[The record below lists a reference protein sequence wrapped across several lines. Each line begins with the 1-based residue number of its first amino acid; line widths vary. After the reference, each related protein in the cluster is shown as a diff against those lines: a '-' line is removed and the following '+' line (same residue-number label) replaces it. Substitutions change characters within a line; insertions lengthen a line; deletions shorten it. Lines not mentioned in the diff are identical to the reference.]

1 MVLIHMDGKFRFHVY
16 PSAGAPIYRQLMEQV
31 KFQIASGRLTPGDV
45 LPSVRDTAQE
55 LEINPMTVSKAYS
68 LLERDG
74 VLARD
79 RGQGM
84 RVIGRTVKGGIKER
98 REELRTLLRDVVVKA
113 HQLGF
118 DADAVVDLLKPLLA
132 ELDKNNESQEDR

>member
-1 MVLIHMDGKFRFHVY
+1 MDSRFTFHIY

-31 KFQIASGRLTPGDV
+31 RFQIASGRLTPGDV

-68 LLERDG
+68 LLEREG
-74 VLARD
+74 VLTRD
-79 RGQGM
+79 RGMGM
-84 RVIGRTVKGGIKER
+84 RVADRAVRGSLRERKDELKNLLKE
-98 REELRTLLRDVVVKA
+98 VVVKA

-118 DADAVVDLLKPLLA
+118 SADDVLGQLKPMLEGLNRSKHQTV
-132 ELDKNNESQEDR
+132 EES

>member
-1 MVLIHMDGKFRFHVY
+1 MDGRFRFHVY
-16 PSAGAPIYRQLMEQV
+16 PSAGTPIYRQLMEQV
-31 KFQIASGRLTPGDV
+31 KFQLASGRLAPGDV

-68 LLERDG
+68 LLEREG

-84 RVIGRTVKGGIKER
+84 RVVGPTAKGGIRER
-98 REELRTLLRDVVVKA
+98 REELKTLLKDVVVKA
-113 HQLGF
+113 HQLDF
-118 DADAVVDLLKPLLA
+118 AADEVIALLKPMLI
-132 ELDKNNESQEDR
+132 ELDRKKPLQEDK

>member
-1 MVLIHMDGKFRFHVY
+1 MDGKFRFYVY

-31 KFQIASGRLTPGDV
+31 KFQIASGRLVPGDV

-74 VLARD
+74 ILARD

-84 RVIGRTVKGGIKER
+84 RVLGRTLKGSIRER
-98 REELRTLLRDVVVKA
+98 RDELRSLLKDVVVKA

-118 DADAVVDLLKPLLA
+118 DADEVLEMLKPLLN
-132 ELDKNNESQEDR
+132 ELNRNSEGQEV

>member
-1 MVLIHMDGKFRFHVY
+1 MDGKFRFHVY

-31 KFQIASGRLTPGDV
+31 KFQLASGRLAPGDV
-45 LPSVRDTAQE
+45 LPSVRDTALD

-68 LLERDG
+68 LLEREG

-84 RVIGRTVKGGIKER
+84 RVIGPAVKGGIKER
-98 REELRTLLRDVVVKA
+98 REELKKLLKDVVVKA
-113 HQLGF
+113 HQLDF
-118 DADAVVDLLKPLLA
+118 DAHEVIELLKPMLS
-132 ELDKNNESQEDR
+132 E

>member
-1 MVLIHMDGKFRFHVY
+1 MSAEFRFHVY
-16 PSAGAPIYRQLMEQV
+16 PSGGAPIYQQLMQQV
-31 KFQIASGRLTPGDV
+31 KYQIASGHLKPGDL

-74 VLARD
+74 VLVRD

-84 RVIGRTVKGGIKER
+84 RVVSSSVKGGIRER
-98 REELRTLLRDVVVKA
+98 REELKTLLRDVVVKA
-113 HQLGF
+113 HQLGL
-118 DADAVVDLLKPLLA
+118 DASEVLSLLKPMLE
-132 ELDKNNESQEDR
+132 ELPDRKTLSREVK

>member
-1 MVLIHMDGKFRFHVY
+1 MVLIHMDGKFRFHVF

-31 KFQIASGRLTPGDV
+31 KFQIASGRLVPGDV

-74 VLARD
+74 ILARD

-84 RVIGRTVKGGIKER
+84 RVIGRTVRGGIRER
-98 REELRTLLRDVVVKA
+98 RDELRTLLKDVVVKA

-118 DADAVVDLLKPLLA
+118 DADAVLDMLKPLLA
-132 ELDKNNESQEDR
+132 ELDSHSESQEV

>member
-1 MVLIHMDGKFRFHVY
+1 MDGKFRFHVY

-31 KFQIASGRLTPGDV
+31 KFQLASGRLVPGDV
-45 LPSVRDTAQE
+45 LPSVRDTAGD

-68 LLERDG
+68 LLEREG

-84 RVIGRTVKGGIKER
+84 RVLGPATRKGVRER
-98 REELRTLLRDVVVKA
+98 REELNALLKDVVVKA
-113 HQLGF
+113 HQLDF
-118 DADAVVDLLKPLLA
+118 DADEVIGMLKPMLIKSEKKSL
-132 ELDKNNESQEDR
+132 QEDK

>member
-1 MVLIHMDGKFRFHVY
+1 MDGKFRFHVY

-31 KFQIASGRLTPGDV
+31 KFQLASGRLAPGDV

-68 LLERDG
+68 LLEREG

-84 RVIGRTVKGGIKER
+84 RVVGPVAKGGIKER
-98 REELRTLLRDVVVKA
+98 REELKTLLKDVVVKA
-113 HQLGF
+113 HQLDF
-118 DADAVVDLLKPLLA
+118 DTDEVIGLLKPMLI
-132 ELDKNNESQEDR
+132 ELEKKNSSQEDK

>member
-1 MVLIHMDGKFRFHVY
+1 MDGKFRFYVY

-31 KFQIASGRLTPGDV
+31 KFQVASGRLAPGDV

-68 LLERDG
+68 LLEREG

-84 RVIGRTVKGGIKER
+84 RVVSRPVRGGIKER
-98 REELRTLLRDVVVKA
+98 KEELKALLKDVVVKA

-118 DADAVVDLLKPLLA
+118 AADEVIGQLKPLLA
-132 ELDKNNESQEDR
+132 ALDEKTDSVEGEK

>member
-1 MVLIHMDGKFRFHVY
+1 MDGKFRFHVY

-31 KFQIASGRLTPGDV
+31 KFQIASGRLVSGDV

-84 RVIGRTVKGGIKER
+84 RVVNRQVKGGIKER

-118 DADAVVDLLKPLLA
+118 DAEAVMDLLKPLLA
-132 ELDKNNESQEDR
+132 ELADKVDNKNESQEDK